1 MKNLTIT
8 ELEFIEVILKE
19 KSISLKQLLATA
31 KEHFNGHPDFLK
43 DVTKDNEY
51 LLKLCNST
59 INKINSI

>member
-31 KEHFNGHPDFLK
+31 KEHFNGHPD
-43 DVTKDNEY
+43 
-51 LLKLCNST
+51 
-59 INKINSI
+59 